1 MEGDFE
7 IAGWA
12 DFGGSWRDVE
22 NGDLPYEDSDVPAWD
37 VEQVT
42 YHYTNDAGDDVYY
55 TIDGPF
61 ADYDDMMEAI
71 ADSLE
76 SYGIE

>member
-7 IAGWA
+7 IAGWSA
-12 DFGGSWRDVE
+12 FQGDWHDVE
-22 NGDLPYEDSDVPAWD
+22 NGDTPYEDSDVPPWD

-42 YHYTNDAGDDVYY
+42 YHYTADDGTDVYF

-61 ADYDDMMEAI
+61 ADYDDLMEAI
-71 ADSLE
+71 ADSLD